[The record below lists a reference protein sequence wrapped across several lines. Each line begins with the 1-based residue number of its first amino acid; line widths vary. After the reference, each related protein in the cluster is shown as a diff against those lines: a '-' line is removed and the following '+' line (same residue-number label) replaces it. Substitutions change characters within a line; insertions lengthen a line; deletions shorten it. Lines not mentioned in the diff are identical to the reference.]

1 MKCVQLVPQRDVTSV
16 VGKPAFLGLL
26 NQLTAKT
33 KPNHLVR
40 GFRGA
45 DLWPLNLGAVRAERI
60 IGQQDKE
67 QSSSSGQAEEAMLR
81 KLLQEAIV
89 NAIAQ
94 PFPEENRQ
102 CLENSKRK
110 KKRVQAKHGQVLT
123 EEEAVERLHQ
133 EELMGNRSLGME
145 KTGPSSKSKK
155 TSA

>member
-1 MKCVQLVPQRDVTSV
+1 MKCVQLIPQRDVTSV

-26 NQLTAKT
+26 NQLAAKT

-60 IGQQDKE
+60 IGQQDEE
-67 QSSSSGQAEEAMLR
+67 QSSSSGQAEETMLR

-94 PFPEENRQ
+94 PLPEENRQ

-133 EELMGNRSLGME
+133 EELMGNGS
-145 KTGPSSKSKK
+145 
-155 TSA
+155 